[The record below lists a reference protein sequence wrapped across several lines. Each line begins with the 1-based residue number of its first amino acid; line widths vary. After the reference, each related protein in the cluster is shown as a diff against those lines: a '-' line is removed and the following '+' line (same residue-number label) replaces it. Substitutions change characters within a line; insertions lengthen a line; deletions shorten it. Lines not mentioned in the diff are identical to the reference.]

1 MDDID
6 YNTQCHESLIENFT
20 VNYNNSTLINSCNST
35 YTNLGDAYL
44 ERE

>member
-6 YNTQCHESLIENFT
+6 YNTQCHELLIENFT
-20 VNYNNSTLINSCNST
+20 VNYNSTSINSCNST
-35 YTNLGDAYL
+35 YANHGDAYL